1 MTPELKLLL
10 EHCLDYIKHHHA
22 TDDGG
27 IHINLIAR
35 LKDALEQQPAEQVK
49 S

>member
-10 EHCLDYIKHHHA
+10 ENCLHYLKHHHDQ
-22 TDDGG
+22 TDGG

-35 LKDALEQQPAEQVK
+35 LKEALEQQPAEQVK